1 MRQAIYGLNMVLV
14 VMASSGC
21 LTLGPRC
28 STRSV
33 QMSWT
38 DGMVTEMPITVC
50 GFDWRVRR
58 VPLQPAPKA
67 VAAGD
72 GDQSRTASLRR
83 EIARAKRVV
92 SERLIRPLSAFFR
105 RVQPK

>member
-1 MRQAIYGLNMVLV
+1 MRQAMYGLNMVLV

-28 STRSV
+28 ATRSV

-38 DGMVTEMPITVC
+38 DGIVTEMPITVC
-50 GFDWRVRR
+50 GFDWRAGR
-58 VPLQPAPKA
+58 VPPQPDLKA
-67 VAAGD
+67 AVDDD
-72 GDQSRTASLRR
+72 GDNSRTASLRR

-92 SERLIRPLSAFFR
+92 DERLIRPLSAFFR
-105 RVQPK
+105 RVQQK